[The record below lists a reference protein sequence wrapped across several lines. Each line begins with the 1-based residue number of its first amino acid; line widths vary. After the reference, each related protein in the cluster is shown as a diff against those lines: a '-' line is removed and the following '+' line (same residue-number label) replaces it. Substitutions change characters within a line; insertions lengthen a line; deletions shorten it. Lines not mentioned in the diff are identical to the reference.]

1 MEPAAY
7 RRMVETIDRLRN
19 AKYGLTTTELMR
31 VLECSR
37 STVERTLDMLRDADF
52 EIVETR
58 LDTDDYRVKRWTLS
72 KEGLLA
78 SPAAEQLLS
87 LSANER
93 FSLQKCYR
101 TADDP
106 ALRDAVGK
114 ILAFQEALPRHK
126 AMNLDELLPRDL
138 KASSV
143 GPKQRIDPAVMDTLT
158 TALIGGT
165 ALMLSYRGGKVRSV
179 QPHGIV
185 HSRFHYLVCR
195 GEDGGIRTLRLDLI
209 TSLRGT
215 DEMFEEPEDWSLER
229 WAQES
234 FGIYH
239 SDDVIN
245 VTLEFDAQ
253 VADRAERL
261 VFHPTQYQQ
270 RLPDGA
276 LLVKLRCKGH
286 RELLHEIL
294 HPDWLGHVKVLG
306 PPVLV
311 QELGKFLRITQ
322 KKHGLS

>member
-1 MEPAAY
+1 
-7 RRMVETIDRLRN
+7 MVETIDRLRN

-114 ILAFQEALPRHK
+114 VLAFQEALPRHK

-143 GPKQRIDPAVMDTLT
+143 GPKQRIDPAIMDTLT

-311 QELGKFLRITQ
+311 QELGEFLRITQ